1 MSCHLAVDENKFI
14 MATKYENDEL
24 KTVKL
29 IRNQIT
35 ENQFDSIISKWYQ
48 GKNSEE
54 IFNAIDDIDIVI
66 FGGMRIS
73 LKKAQIEGSPLPEKL
88 AMEVVKFVE
97 NECTVGKNN
106 SISIPSMI
114 AFLSHLKENS
124 SRKTINNLYSFIG
137 HNDIEIDEE
146 GFVICYKVV
155 KNNFLDVYTGKINN
169 APGTTVEMERGKV
182 DDDDNQTCSYGLHAA
197 SLRYLIESGYGQ
209 TGDDWRLVK
218 IRINPKDFVSVP
230 RDYDG
235 SKARVCRYK
244 VVEECSKSLLQKVFS

>member
-1 MSCHLAVDENKFI
+1 MNCHLAVDENKFI

-24 KTVKL
+24 RTVKL

-54 IFNAIDDIDIVI
+54 IFNAINDIDIVI

-88 AMEVVKFVE
+88 AMEVIKFVE

-155 KNNFLDVYTGKINN
+155 KSNFLDVYTGKINN
-169 APGTTVEMERGKV
+169 AVGKVVEMERGKV

-197 SLRYLIESGYGQ
+197 SLRYLIKSGYGQ

-230 RDYDG
+230 KDYDG